1 MKSAYELA
9 MERLEKKSPAPKLSE
24 AQREE
29 LAELSSVYEAKQAER
44 ETFLQSLI
52 AGAQAKGDGAEADE
66 LRQQLG
72 RDLQTIRE
80 ELEAKKNKIWNKG

>member
-9 MERLEKKSPAPKLSE
+9 MERLEKKSPAPKITES
-24 AQREE
+24 QREA
-29 LAELSSVYEAKQAER
+29 LAELSSVYEAKEAER
-44 ETFLQSLI
+44 VTFLQSLI
-52 AGAQAKGDGAEADE
+52 TSAQAKGDLTEADD

-80 ELEAKKNKIWNKG
+80 ELETKKNKIWDQE